1 MVIHLI
7 KGQFS
12 NSDAIAIVT
21 KMIDVKIKFQ
31 EGKIESSHNEEDIKM
46 RENRIKALQKEL
58 FDARKQIEQIKDQIS
73 LYSEIH
79 LEPSNGT
86 TA

>member
-12 NSDAIAIVT
+12 TADAISIIT

-58 FDARKQIEQIKDQIS
+58 YDSRKLIEGHGETVS
-73 LYSEIH
+73 LHSEIKI
-79 LEPSNGT
+79 G
-86 TA
+86 